1 MDTLARW
8 HFVAQL
14 VDAKL
19 MTPEDGL
26 WVLNA
31 PAEKFTSALFTL
43 GLVVETQS

>member
-14 VDAKL
+14 VEHRLITAA
-19 MTPEDGL
+19 DGI

-31 PAEKFTSALFTL
+31 PAEKFEAALYTL
-43 GLVVETQS
+43 GLVVESHS